1 MSAADDKKNQLEAK
15 SNTGV
20 YIWLLLFF
28 ILVGGVNLAIGLY
41 ESQQNQSRLT
51 KAGNLRVLSQQV
63 AKNASEATQG
73 NQGAF
78 VSLTEVTKQFQAQL
92 NHLDK
97 GDDSKGLRPSP
108 ASIRNN
114 QVKRV
119 SDLWNSM
126 NSNAAVVSKGQDT
139 VTGLYEISRGL
150 SEKIPQMQFLYEKVQ
165 DILLDSKASAQQVMY
180 ATRQSTYAE
189 RINRSFQKV
198 LAGGDDAALAAE
210 NFGHDVDIFGEVLTG
225 MLEGDA
231 MLDIS
236 RVTNSQARQ
245 SLEDISA
252 LYVQVKENVD
262 YVISHTEEL
271 FEVHAKSD
279 EIFTQ
284 ARDMLD
290 LTDELQKAYELQSSD
305 LKKPGHPFY
314 SAIAGGLILI
324 LIILLY
330 LRQRKDDRGRTDRA
344 RSTAAQEKLQNEK
357 NQQAI
362 IRLLDEMEGLADG
375 DLTTNATVTE
385 DFTGAIADAMNFTID
400 QLRSLVSTIKE
411 SVTKLANA
419 TDATQNISME
429 LAQASR
435 NQAQEI
441 TGASAAI
448 NEMAVSIE
456 QVSANASES
465 ATVAEKS
472 VDIAKKGG
480 EVVRNTIQGMDTIR
494 EQIQETSK
502 RIKRLGE
509 SSQEIGD
516 IVSLIND
523 ISDQTNILALNA
535 AIQASMA
542 GEAGRGFAV
551 VADEVQR
558 LAERSGNATKQI
570 EALVKTIQTDT
581 NEAVISMEASTA
593 EVVHGARLAQDA
605 GVALEEIERVSK
617 SLADLIQNISNAAR
631 QQAASAGHVS
641 NTMNVIQEITNQT
654 SEGTQNTASSIGKL
668 AELADELNNSIAGFK
683 LPEEA

>member
-1 MSAADDKKNQLEAK
+1 MSAAENKNKQTASK
-15 SNTGV
+15 SGV
-20 YIWLLLFF
+20 GGYIWLLL
-28 ILVGGVNLAIGLY
+28 LAILAGGLNLGFGVY
-41 ESQQNQSRLT
+41 QGQQNQERLT

-63 AKNASEATQG
+63 AKNATEASKG
-73 NQGAF
+73 NPAAF
-78 VSLTEVTKQFQAQL
+78 DLLTASIKEFEAQY
-92 NHLDK
+92 NHLLK
-97 GDDSKGLRPSP
+97 GDESKGLTVSP
-108 ASIRNN
+108 EEILNN
-114 QVKRV
+114 EVKQVG
-119 SDLWNSM
+119 DLWTQM
-126 NSNAAVVSKGQDT
+126 KQNAE
-139 VTGLYEISRGL
+139 EISNGRETVVRLYQISSEL
-150 SEKIPQMQFLYEKVQ
+150 SASIPQMEFAYTDVQ
-165 DILLDSKASAQQVMY
+165 DILLDTRAPAEQVMY
-180 ATRQSTYAE
+180 ATRQSTYLE
-189 RINRSFQKV
+189 RIIRSFQKV
-198 LAGGDDAALAAE
+198 LVGGDDAEIASE
-210 NFGHDVDIFGEVLTG
+210 NFGQDVDIFGEILTG
-225 MLEGDA
+225 MLEGDE
-231 MLDIS
+231 MLGVRKIS
-236 RVTNSQARQ
+236 NIDARA
-245 SLEDISA
+245 SLTEILAS
-252 LYVQVKENVD
+252 YESVKNNVSF
-262 YVISHTEEL
+262 VIGSKDEL
-271 FEVHAKSD
+271 FKVHQASG
-279 EIFTQ
+279 EIFNQ
-284 ARDMLD
+284 ANSMLTMTE
-290 LTDELQKAYELQSSD
+290 LLQNAYSRQTDVTGL
-305 LKKPGHPFY
+305 GHWLF
-314 SAIAGGLILI
+314 SAIAGGFVLIFI
-324 LIILLY
+324 FLLY
-330 LRQRKDDRGRTDRA
+330 VRQRGDAQDRTQKA
-344 RSTAAQEKLQNEK
+344 RVSADQEKLQNER

-375 DLTTNATVTE
+375 DLTANATVTE

-400 QLRSLVSTIKE
+400 QLRNLVSTIKD
-411 SVTKLANA
+411 SVGKLS
-419 TDATQNISME
+419 DATTETQGISIE

-465 ATVAEKS
+465 TTVAEKS
-472 VDIAKKGG
+472 VEIAKKGG

-558 LAERSGNATKQI
+558 LAERSGNATDQI
-570 EALVKTIQTDT
+570 EALVKAIQTDT
-581 NEAVISMEASTA
+581 NEAVISMESSTA

-605 GVALEEIERVSK
+605 GVALEEIERVST

-654 SEGTQNTASSIGKL
+654 SEGTANTANSIGKL
-668 AELADELNNSIAGFK
+668 AELADELNDSIAGFK
-683 LPEEA
+683 LPDEA